1 MNGKFYIGQ
10 KSLSLTDYDK
20 AAPITGVILWVD
32 DDNCYQA
39 GDDAGTVIENDCPYA
54 SQEMAN
60 NLLTML
66 NGYSYQGMSAVG
78 ARVSPTIELGD
89 GVTVDGL
96 YTQVAY
102 QNVRF
107 STGEVVDVS
116 APGSEEILHE
126 YKTEGDTTKQFS
138 HQIAETRSQ
147 ITKTAEE
154 ISLYVENA
162 IQGLS
167 SSFTVQL
174 QEITGRIDGLDGNF
188 SEISLTLDGLT
199 VQDPSGTTLIKGSSI
214 QTSTL
219 YVDAANINGLI
230 QASQLNLTGSIT
242 FGDLSSSVQGDIN
255 GAINTANDAYDLA
268 YDNQL
273 PSYIKS
279 TYIDSTRVVSPTIEG
294 GEIKGG
300 TFANTSGSAYLEIGG
315 STYGDMIMWGSGNN
329 RVFRIYDNVGGMT
342 MSSYNNSIMNVD
354 TTGTYPQGDWDFGG
368 ADVTGLYLR
377 FS

>member
-39 GDDAGTVIENDCPYA
+39 GDDTGTVIENDCPYA

-230 QASQLNLTGSIT
+230 QANQLNLTGSIT

-315 STYGDMIMWGSGNN
+315 STYGDMTMWGSGNN
-329 RVFRIYDNVGGMT
+329 RVFRIYDNVGGMD
-342 MSSYNNSIMNVD
+342 MSSYNNTIMNVD

-368 ADVTGLYLR
+368 ADVSGLYLR